1 MNNAI
6 LAKLKYKKNGVL
18 NNDLLVYMTVISINI
33 EYMLTKIDI

>member
-1 MNNAI
+1 MNNVI
-6 LAKLKYKKNGVL
+6 LAKLKLKKNGIL